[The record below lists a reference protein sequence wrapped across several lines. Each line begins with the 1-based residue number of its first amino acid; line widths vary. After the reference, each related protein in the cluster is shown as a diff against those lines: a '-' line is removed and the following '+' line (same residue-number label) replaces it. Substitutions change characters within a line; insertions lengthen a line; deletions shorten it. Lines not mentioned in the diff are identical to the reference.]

1 MTKSNFLFAT
11 GIENSVPTI
20 NGGRTRV
27 DQMAVSDHY
36 ARWRDDFA
44 AVSELGIDVLRY
56 GPPILSTWRGPG
68 RYDWTFADETYLG
81 LQQRGIVP
89 ITDLCHFGLP
99 DWLGNFQNPDLPRLF
114 ADYARAFAERY
125 PWVQLYTPMNEMF
138 ITAQFSA
145 KMGWW
150 NEQATDDRSF
160 VTALKNIVAANRLAM
175 EEIVKVRPDALFI
188 QSESS
193 EHFHA
198 DTPDAMDHAE
208 MLNHVRFLPLDLNYG
223 HPVAPDVYEW
233 LCDNGMTR
241 ADRQF
246 FGRATLNRHCVM
258 GNDYYWTNEHRVG
271 ADGSKRA
278 SGEVLG
284 YAEIT
289 RQYHSRYGL
298 PFMHTETNLDEGPL
312 GTESADWLWKQWT
325 SVLRLR
331 ASGLPVLGF
340 TWYSL
345 TDQVDWDIGL
355 REVRGTVNP
364 RGLYDLDRNIRNAGR
379 AYKELVGAWRGRLES
394 LGGCMGVHVAPVPAP
409 EPVRLAVGWA

>member
-1 MTKSNFLFAT
+1 
-11 GIENSVPTI
+11 
-20 NGGRTRV
+20 
-27 DQMAVSDHY
+27 
-36 ARWRDDFA
+36 
-44 AVSELGIDVLRY
+44 
-56 GPPILSTWRGPG
+56 
-68 RYDWTFADETYLG
+68 
-81 LQQRGIVP
+81 
-89 ITDLCHFGLP
+89 
-99 DWLGNFQNPDLPRLF
+99 
-114 ADYARAFAERY
+114 
-125 PWVQLYTPMNEMF
+125 MNEMF

-150 NEQATDDRSF
+150 NEQKTDDRSF

-188 QSESS
+188 QSEST

-198 DTPDAMDHAE
+198 DTPDALDHAD

-223 HPVAPDVYEW
+223 HPVSPDIYEW

-241 ADRQF
+241 EDRQF

-258 GNDYYWTNEHRVG
+258 GNDYYWTNEHRVRS
-271 ADGSKRA
+271 DGSKGP

-289 RQYHSRYGL
+289 RQYHARYGL

-331 ASGLPVLGF
+331 NAGLPVLGF

-345 TDQVDWDIGL
+345 TDQVDWDCGL
-355 REVRGTVNP
+355 REVRGRVNP
-364 RGLYDLDRNIRNAGR
+364 RGLYDLDRNIRRAGT
-379 AYKELVGAWRGRLES
+379 AYKELIAAWRGRLQDS
-394 LGGCMGVHVAPVPAP
+394 AGCMGVKIAPVPAP